1 MSDSDLRI
9 AVNGVIGSSASAL
22 AVLTTFQENL
32 EFGLR
37 VLGSVLGIVT
47 SVISIVR
54 ILRKTK

>member
-1 MSDSDLRI
+1 MSDSDFKI
-9 AVNGVIGSSASAL
+9 ALHGVIGSSASVL

-37 VLGSVLGIVT
+37 VVGSLLGIVT
-47 SVISIVR
+47 AVLSIVR